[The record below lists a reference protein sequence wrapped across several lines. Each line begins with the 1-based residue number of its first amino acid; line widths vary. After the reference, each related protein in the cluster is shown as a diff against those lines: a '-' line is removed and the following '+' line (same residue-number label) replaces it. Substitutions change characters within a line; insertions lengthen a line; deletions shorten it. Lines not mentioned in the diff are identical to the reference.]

1 MHIGNVA
8 VRNVKFSKLV
18 PKNLVAPGIN
28 QLPRCI
34 YVINRTALRGFND
47 SSSAALRRNG
57 SRPAG
62 HRLQQQACRHKRQ
75 RPAAGRRQQTA
86 CRLIP
91 LRFRRTRRQE
101 ADDTLCIIFPMVLRN
116 FRNNYVT
123 VPYMAPDNL
132 IRLIHGVPPSLPPV
146 KDRLYIT

>member
-28 QLPRCI
+28 QLPPRCI

-75 RPAAGRRQQTA
+75 RPTAGPGQRMGGQAFHDRAHIILAAVP
-86 CRLIP
+86 CD
-91 LRFRRTRRQE
+91 FRHNHV
-101 ADDTLCIIFPMVLRN
+101 ALSNI
-116 FRNNYVT
+116 
-123 VPYMAPDNL
+123 APDNL
-132 IRLIHGVPPSLPPV
+132 VNLIHKYPSNHIRMSP
-146 KDRLYIT
+146 TG